1 MQLAD
6 QIREQRVEDPDR
18 VANIRQ
24 EAGLDDFL
32 AVGSAM
38 RIIQLN
44 VEGMPAAKRYP
55 GHCREAQRRHHLS
68 PRNPC

>member
-1 MQLAD
+1 MPLAD

-18 VANIRQ
+18 VTNIRQ

-32 AVGSAM
+32 AVGPE
-38 RIIQLN
+38 LN
-44 VEGMPAAKRYP
+44 VEGLPAAKRYP